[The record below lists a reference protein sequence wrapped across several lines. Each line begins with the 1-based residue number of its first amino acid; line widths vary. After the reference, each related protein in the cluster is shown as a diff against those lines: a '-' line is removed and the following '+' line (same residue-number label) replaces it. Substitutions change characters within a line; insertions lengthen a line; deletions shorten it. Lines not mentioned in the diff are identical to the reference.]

1 MPAPL
6 AALAGGLVKGA
17 LVGAKVGAKVAVK
30 GTMKMGGSLVKTGAK
45 ASVRSGGAIVR
56 SGGGASGKL
65 VKTSAKTNKIVKV
78 NAKKSSAIDKKKLM
92 MDEKQRKMEEDRKRR
107 QDEEDRLEQANDAKK
122 KPDAK
127 KSVKKG
133 GGPLQ
138 AIIDFISTILIGWI
152 VDKIPK
158 LIEFVKKIINVFKS
172 VGEAIGNFFRGVGEL
187 FGKIGSVISGAWK
200 KITSLDFTKIGD
212 AIKEKFNGIKD
223 AFGNILKKIG
233 EGLGLIKKKKDEDP
247 KKIAKDGKLEE
258 GKGQKPEEPTEV
270 KGLKGT
276 LEKVGGEVSKGK
288 ENLDVALAEA
298 TKQIT
303 KVTGDAEGDAGKL
316 VKKEAVGNVSGVL
329 TPGGISK
336 KEKEG
341 KGFRHVTKTDLTGK
355 MGMPG
360 LGGYIP
366 GDGKGGST
374 YHNSIENERSAPVID
389 KVTGNPGER
398 TAPKLDRGGSV
409 SSSPPPAKI
418 STTKSAAPVSNIT
431 PERKGQDIIVVDDA
445 PPPPDTS
452 SPGGSSSTIYV
463 IEESLN
469 SMVDQQILLDLAYT

>member
-17 LVGAKVGAKVAVK
+17 MVGAKVGVKVAAK

-127 KSVKKG
+127 KSAKKR

-152 VDKIPK
+152 VNQIPK
-158 LIEFVKKIINVFKS
+158 LVNFIKKIINVFKS
-172 VGEAIGNFFRGVGEL
+172 VGDAIGNFFRGVGEL
-187 FGKIGSVISGAWK
+187 FGKIGSVISGAWE
-200 KITSLDFTKIGD
+200 KIKAIDFTKIGD

-258 GKGQKPEEPTEV
+258 GKAQKPEEPTEM

-288 ENLDVALAEA
+288 ENLDAALAES

-316 VKKEAVGNVSGVL
+316 VKKEVTPTETKVPTKDKKPKATDTGVKSGTSPK
-329 TPGGISK
+329 TPIKGEDDTG
-336 KEKEG
+336 EG
-341 KGFRHVTKTDLTGK
+341 KVTIIGH
-355 MGMPG
+355 
-360 LGGYIP
+360 
-366 GDGKGGST
+366 DGKSHKSG
-374 YHNSIENERSAPVID
+374 D
-389 KVTGNPGER
+389 KDFSSQLKGAQKGVTTSGAITTKE
-398 TAPKLDRGGSV
+398 
-409 SSSPPPAKI
+409 SSPPPAKI
-418 STTKSAAPVSNIT
+418 STTTPSAPVSNIT
-431 PERKGQDIIVVDDA
+431 PERKGQDIIVVDDG
-445 PPPPDTS
+445 PPPQVSS

>member
-1 MPAPL
+1 MW
-6 AALAGGLVKGA
+6 AALGRVALGAVKSG
-17 LVGAKVGAKVAVK
+17 AVK
-30 GTMKMGGSLVKTGAK
+30 GGALATTKAVGTKTLVSS
-45 ASVRSGGAIVR
+45 SVMRGGGAIVR

-65 VKTSAKTNKIVKV
+65 VKSTAKTDKIVKV
-78 NAKKSSAIDKKKLM
+78 NNKKSSSIDKKKLM
-92 MDEKQRKMEEDRKRR
+92 MDEKQRKIEADRKKR
-107 QDEEDRLEQANDAKK
+107 EEEENNLEQSKDAKK

-127 KSVKKG
+127 RSMKKPG
-133 GGPLQ
+133 GILQ
-138 AIIDFISTILIGWI
+138 KIIDFISTILIGWI
-152 VDKIPK
+152 VNQIPK
-158 LIEFVKKIINVFKS
+158 LIEFIKKIIKFFQDIGDK
-172 VGEAIGNFFRGVGEL
+172 IGNFFKSVGEL
-187 FGKIGSVISGAWK
+187 FGKLGGAISGVWE
-200 KITSLDFTKIGD
+200 KITSFDLSKVGD
-212 AIKEKFNGIKD
+212 TIKEKFNGLKN
-223 AFGNILKKIG
+223 AFGNILKNIG
-233 EGLGLIKKKKDEDP
+233 EGLGLIKKKKNEDP

-298 TKQIT
+298 TKEIT
-303 KVTGDAEGDAGKL
+303 KVSKDADGDAGKL
-316 VKKEAVGNVSGVL
+316 VKKEIS
-329 TPGGISK
+329 TPAETKVPTKDKSIKGDLSTITFD
-336 KEKEG
+336 G
-341 KGFRHVTKTDLTGK
+341 KTYPR
-355 MGMPG
+355 GMPG
-360 LGGYIP
+360 LGGHIP

-374 YHNSIENERSAPVID
+374 YDDPVGNERPAPVID

-409 SSSPPPAKI
+409 SSPSPAKI
-418 STTKSAAPVSNIT
+418 SGTTPSAPVSNIT

-452 SPGGSSSTIYV
+452 STGGSSSTIYV

>member
-17 LVGAKVGAKVAVK
+17 LVGAKVGAKVAAK

-65 VKTSAKTNKIVKV
+65 VKTTAKTNKIVKV
-78 NAKKSSAIDKKKLM
+78 NTKKSSAIDKKKLM
-92 MDEKQRKMEEDRKRR
+92 MDEKQRKMDIERRKR
-107 QDEEDRLEQANDAKK
+107 QEEENNLEQANDAKK

-127 KSVKKG
+127 KSAKKG

-158 LIEFVKKIINVFKS
+158 LVNFIKKIINVFKS
-172 VGEAIGNFFRGVGEL
+172 VGDAIGNFFRGVGEL
-187 FGKIGSVISGAWK
+187 FGKIGSVVSGAWE
-200 KITSLDFTKIGD
+200 KIKAIDFTKIGD

-233 EGLGLIKKKKDEDP
+233 EGLGLIKKKSEEDP

-258 GKGQKPEEPTEV
+258 GKGQKPEEPTEA

-288 ENLDVALAEA
+288 ENLDAALAES

-303 KVTGDAEGDAGKL
+303 KVTGDADGDAGKL
-316 VKKEAVGNVSGVL
+316 VKKEVSTPAETKVPTKDKKPKATDTGVKSGGSASPT
-329 TPGGISK
+329 TPIKGEDDTG
-336 KEKEG
+336 EG
-341 KGFRHVTKTDLTGK
+341 KVTIIGH
-355 MGMPG
+355 
-360 LGGYIP
+360 
-366 GDGKGGST
+366 DGKSHKSG
-374 YHNSIENERSAPVID
+374 D
-389 KVTGNPGER
+389 KDFSSQLKGAQKGVTTSGAI
-398 TAPKLDRGGSV
+398 TTKQ
-409 SSSPPPAKI
+409 SSPPPAKI
-418 STTKSAAPVSNIT
+418 SGTTPSAPVSNIT
-431 PERKGQDIIVVDDA
+431 PERKGQDIIVVDDG
-445 PPPPDTS
+445 PPPS
-452 SPGGSSSTIYV
+452 SDSSSTGGSSSTIYV
-463 IEESLN
+463 IKESLN

>member
-1 MPAPL
+1 M
-6 AALAGGLVKGA
+6 
-17 LVGAKVGAKVAVK
+17 
-30 GTMKMGGSLVKTGAK
+30 
-45 ASVRSGGAIVR
+45 
-56 SGGGASGKL
+56 
-65 VKTSAKTNKIVKV
+65 
-78 NAKKSSAIDKKKLM
+78 
-92 MDEKQRKMEEDRKRR
+92 
-107 QDEEDRLEQANDAKK
+107 
-122 KPDAK
+122 
-127 KSVKKG
+127 
-133 GGPLQ
+133 
-138 AIIDFISTILIGWI
+138 
-152 VDKIPK
+152 
-158 LIEFVKKIINVFKS
+158 
-172 VGEAIGNFFRGVGEL
+172 
-187 FGKIGSVISGAWK
+187 
-200 KITSLDFTKIGD
+200 
-212 AIKEKFNGIKD
+212 
-223 AFGNILKKIG
+223 
-233 EGLGLIKKKKDEDP
+233 
-247 KKIAKDGKLEE
+247 
-258 GKGQKPEEPTEV
+258 
-270 KGLKGT
+270 KGT

-409 SSSPPPAKI
+409 SSPPPAKI

>member
-30 GTMKMGGSLVKTGAK
+30 GGLKMGGSLVKTGAR

-56 SGGGASGKL
+56 SGGNASGKL

-92 MDEKQRKMEEDRKRR
+92 MDEKQRKMEIDRKKR
-107 QDEEDRLEQANDAKK
+107 QDEEDKLEQSKDAKK

-127 KSVKKG
+127 RSAKKR
-133 GGPLQ
+133 GPLQ

-158 LIEFVKKIINVFKS
+158 LIEFIKKIIKFFQDIGDK
-172 VGEAIGNFFRGVGEL
+172 IGNFFKSVGEL
-187 FGKIGSVISGAWK
+187 FGKLGSAISGAWE
-200 KITSLDFTKIGD
+200 KITSIDLSKVGD
-212 AIKEKFNGIKD
+212 TIKEKFNGIKD
-223 AFGNILKKIG
+223 AFGNILKNIG
-233 EGLGLIKKKKDEDP
+233 QGLGLIKKKKDEDP
-247 KKIAKDGKLEE
+247 KKIAKDGNLEE

-298 TKQIT
+298 TKEIT
-303 KVTGDAEGDAGKL
+303 KVTGDADGDAGKL
-316 VKKEAVGNVSGVL
+316 VKKEV
-329 TPGGISK
+329 TPTETKVPTKDKSI
-336 KEKEG
+336 
-341 KGFRHVTKTDLTGK
+341 KGDLTTITFDGK
-355 MGMPG
+355 TYPRGAPG
-360 LGGYIP
+360 LGGFIP
-366 GDGKGGST
+366 GGGEGGST
-374 YHNSIENERSAPVID
+374 YHDSIENERSAPVID

-409 SSSPPPAKI
+409 SSPPPPAKI
-418 STTKSAAPVSNIT
+418 STTTPSAPVSNIT

-445 PPPPDTS
+445 PPPPPDTS
-452 SPGGSSSTIYV
+452 STGGSSSTIYV
-463 IEESLN
+463 MEESLN